1 MSLFSLLVFYVGTSG
16 ANIML
21 KEEAERSTAFCEA
34 FIKLSINSFGLR
46 VSVVVRSI

>member
-1 MSLFSLLVFYVGTSG
+1 MSLFPLLVFEVGTSG

-21 KEEAERSTAFCEA
+21 KEAERSTAFCEA